1 MRIVC
6 SANTGFYCNLE
17 EAYIAKSEMKVY
29 SIINTIQL
37 NYFYCKIA
45 PVPYRLI
52 FYFIFYK

>member
-45 PVPYRLI
+45 PVPYMSYFL
-52 FYFIFYK
+52 FYFL

>member
-29 SIINTIQL
+29 SIINTIQS

-45 PVPYRLI
+45 PVPYMSYFL
-52 FYFIFYK
+52 FYFL

>member
-6 SANTGFYCNLE
+6 RANTGFYCNLE

-45 PVPYRLI
+45 PVPYMSYFL
-52 FYFIFYK
+52 FYFL